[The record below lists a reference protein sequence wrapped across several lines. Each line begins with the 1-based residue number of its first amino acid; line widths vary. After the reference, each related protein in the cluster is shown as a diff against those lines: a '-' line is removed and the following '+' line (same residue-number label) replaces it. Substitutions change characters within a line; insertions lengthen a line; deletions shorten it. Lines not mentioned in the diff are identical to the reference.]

1 MPTTSYW
8 EDKWFKNYDFAVI
21 GGGIVGCFTA
31 LKLIQEKPN
40 ARIAIFERGLF
51 PLGAST
57 KNAGFACFGS
67 LTELEND
74 RKHLDDDDVKALVK
88 LRYEG
93 LQLLRNTLGDEEISY
108 QENGGFELFMKPPDE
123 IETRIKEMNALM
135 YPIFKENIFSQENN
149 RIESN
154 GFAKNKVS
162 TLLKN
167 KFEGSI
173 DTGKMMWSLHEKVRK
188 KGIALFTSTN
198 IENFKEQSNGVLLE
212 VQNEGKLIKFK
223 TQKLA
228 ICTNAFSEK
237 WLQKEDINPGRGMVL
252 ITKPISNLKINGC
265 FHYHQGYHYF
275 RNIDNRVLIGGG
287 RQLDIEK
294 ENTSIFGTND
304 YIKKVLID
312 DLKNYILPNTPFK
325 IEKEWSG
332 IMAFGTNKLPLIKS
346 YSSRIAVGVRLG
358 GMGVAIGS
366 IVGNKTAEIL
376 LEEL

>member
-1 MPTTSYW
+1 MSATSYW

-31 LKLIQEKPN
+31 LKLIQERPN

-51 PLGAST
+51 PSGAST

-67 LTELEND
+67 LTELESD
-74 RKHLDDDDVKALVK
+74 RKQLNDDDVKALVK
-88 LRYEG
+88 LRYDG
-93 LQLLRNTLGDEEISY
+93 LNLLRNTLGDEEISY

-123 IETRIKEMNALM
+123 IETRINKMNALL
-135 YPIFKENIFSQENN
+135 YPIFKEKVFSQENK

-154 GFAKNKVS
+154 GFAKNKLN

-198 IENFKEQSNGVLLE
+198 IENFKEKSNGIVLE
-212 VQNEGKLIKFK
+212 VQSELGLIEIK
-223 TQKLA
+223 TKKLA
-228 ICTNAFSEK
+228 ICTNAFSKK
-237 WLQKEDINPGRGMVL
+237 WIPKEDINPGRGMVL

-287 RQLDIEK
+287 RQLDMEK
-294 ENTSIFGTND
+294 ENTSVFGIND
-304 YIKKVLID
+304 NIKKVLID
-312 DLKNYILPNTPFK
+312 DLKNYILPNTPFE

-332 IMAFGTNKLPLIKS
+332 IMAFGANKLPLVKR
-346 YSSRIAVGVRLG
+346 YSSRIAVGIKLG

>member
-1 MPTTSYW
+1 MPTISYW
-8 EDKWFKNYDFAVI
+8 EDKWFKNYDFTVI
-21 GGGIVGCFTA
+21 GAGIVGCFTA

-51 PLGAST
+51 PSGAST

-74 RKHLDDDDVKALVK
+74 RKHLSDDDVKALVK
-88 LRYEG
+88 LRYDG
-93 LQLLRNTLGDEEISY
+93 LHLLRNTLGDEEISY
-108 QENGGFELFMKPPDE
+108 RENGGFELFLKPPYE
-123 IETRIKEMNALM
+123 IETRIKEINTLL
-135 YPIFKENIFSQENN
+135 YTIFRENIFSQENN
-149 RIESN
+149 LIESN
-154 GFAKNKVS
+154 GFAKNRVS

-167 KFEGSI
+167 KLEGNI

-198 IENFKEQSNGVLLE
+198 IQNFKEQSDGVVLE
-212 VQNEGKLIKFK
+212 AQSEGNSIEIK

-228 ICTNAFSEK
+228 ICTNAYSAK
-237 WLQKEDINPGRGMVL
+237 WFPKEEINPGRGMVL
-252 ITKPISNLKINGC
+252 ITKPISNLNIKGC

-275 RNIDNRVLIGGG
+275 RNIDKRILIGGG

-294 ENTSIFGTND
+294 ENTSVFGIND
-304 YIKKVLID
+304 NIKRVLID
-312 DLKNYILPNTPFK
+312 DLKTYILPNTPFE

-332 IMAFGTNKLPLIKS
+332 IMAFGPNKLPLIKR
-346 YSSRIAVGVRLG
+346 YSSKIAVGVRLG

-376 LEEL
+376 LE